1 MAGGSNRFLYSKYSR
16 IIFLKQHS
24 FKTRFSIPSLP
35 MYMLHEVLLPL
46 KLLAYKCTGMKGKVC
61 CKGQFYLSEAKLSI
75 NNKVDV
81 FFLKISF
88 LW

>member
-46 KLLAYKCTGMKGKVC
+46 KLLAYKCTGMKGRSVV
-61 CKGQFYLSEAKLSI
+61 KGNSI
-75 NNKVDV
+75 YQTQS
-81 FFLKISF
+81 LA
-88 LW
+88 